1 MIHTSTIPVL
11 YFHSVAPAPDSNW
24 YKSKLTVSTRIFE
37 QLLKYYSS
45 HHYSFLCLDEY
56 AELNNTMSTNSKAIC
71 ITFDDGYLDNFVHVF
86 PLLKRYNAKATIFVS
101 PEYVDPSEIV
111 RPTMED
117 VWNKKCSASD
127 LQSSGFL
134 SWAEMRLMEAS
145 GLLDFQSHTMTH
157 TKVFRDSAIRDF
169 HNPGADWLY
178 PIGNLFP
185 ARKPYYITDAVFS
198 SLLPYGTPFFTESS
212 ALVTRRVSINPSF
225 NEECIST
232 LNGTDWKNYSFPD
245 AMSVVKKLYNKYT
258 ENGTLV
264 DGTESVADYQARVRD
279 EIIRSKA
286 IIEEKLSKE
295 VKHICW
301 PHGDYNQFCIDTAFG
316 SGYSSVH
323 AVPGKGPVP
332 DRSFTRIGVT
342 EFKTMKFLS
351 SVRTVFKTEA
361 QRGAFPFSTVAN
373 MYSKFRSLA
382 KKR

>member
-1 MIHTSTIPVL
+1 MGQVNPIPIL
-11 YFHSVAPAPDSNW
+11 YFHSVAPSPNLHW
-24 YKSKLTVSTRIFE
+24 YKSKLTISVQFFE
-37 QLLKYYSS
+37 KLLKYYSS
-45 HHYSFLCLDEY
+45 HNYSFPSLDEY
-56 AELNNTMSTNSKAIC
+56 SELNKDSRIHSKSIC
-71 ITFDDGYLDNFVHVF
+71 LTFDDGYLDNFVHVF

-101 PEYVDPSEIV
+101 PEYVDPTEIV
-111 RPTMED
+111 RPTIED
-117 VWNKKCSASD
+117 VWNGKCLVSD
-127 LQSSGFL
+127 LESSGFL
-134 SWAEMRLMEAS
+134 SWAEMRLMESS
-145 GLLDFQSHTMTH
+145 GLVDIQSHTMTH
-157 TKVFRDSAIRDF
+157 TKVFRDSTIRDF

-185 ARKPYYITDAVFS
+185 ERKPFYITDADFS

-225 NEECIST
+225 NEECISV
-232 LNGTDWKNYSFPD
+232 LNETDWQNYSFPD
-245 AMSVVKKLYNKYT
+245 AMTAVKEVYNKYM
-258 ENGTLV
+258 ENGKLV
-264 DGTESVADYQARVRD
+264 DGTESVADYQTRVRD
-279 EIIRSKA
+279 EIVRSKA

-295 VKHICW
+295 VRHICW

-316 SGYSSVH
+316 SGYRSVH
-323 AVPGKGPVP
+323 AVPGKGPAP

>member
-1 MIHTSTIPVL
+1 MTHSSAIPVL
-11 YFHSVAPAPDSNW
+11 YFHSVAPAPDPNW

-56 AELNNTMSTNSKAIC
+56 AELNNAMSTNTKAIC
-71 ITFDDGYLDNFVHVF
+71 LTFDDGYLDNFVHVF

-101 PEYVDPSEIV
+101 PEYVDPAEIV

-117 VWNKKCSASD
+117 VWNGKCLVSD
-127 LQSSGFL
+127 LESSGFL
-134 SWAEMRLMEAS
+134 SWAEMRLMESS
-145 GLLDFQSHTMTH
+145 GLVDIQSHTMTH
-157 TKVFRDSAIRDF
+157 TKVFRDSTIRDF

-185 ARKPYYITDAVFS
+185 ERKPFYITDAVFPN
-198 SLLPYGTPFFTESS
+198 LLPYGTPFFTESS
-212 ALVTRRVSINPSF
+212 ALVTRRVSINLSF
-225 NEECIST
+225 NQECISI
-232 LNGTDWKNYSFPD
+232 LEGTDWRNYSFSH

-264 DGTESVADYQARVRD
+264 DGTESVADYQTRVRD

-316 SGYSSVH
+316 SGYRSVH

-342 EFKTMKFLS
+342 ELKTMKFLS

-373 MYSKFRSLA
+373 MYSKFRSLV